1 MQTKV
6 DLNSP
11 YSYNILPLIIVF
23 LIIILLAI
31 ISLILYFKKK
41 PKKKI
46 TMPKDILSIKNNY
59 FNKLNKLEND
69 FDNNKISSRKAY
81 QKLSI
86 LIRSFVYEAFDINV
100 KNNTLTDIKKLG
112 IKPLEKLIEMYYSP
126 EFSYSFEGDFK
137 DAIKKTKKEL
147 ETWK

>member
-11 YSYNILPLIIVF
+11 FSYNVLPLIIVF
-23 LIIILLAI
+23 LIILLLII

-41 PKKKI
+41 SKKKVVI
-46 TMPKDILSIKNNY
+46 PKDIFSIKNNY
-59 FNKLNKLEND
+59 VNKLNKLEND
-69 FDNNKISSRKAY
+69 FNNNKISSRKAY

-86 LIRSFVYEAFDINV
+86 LIRSFVYEAFNINV

-112 IKPLEKLIEMYYSP
+112 IKPLERLIEMYYSP

-147 ETWK
+147 ESWK

>member
-59 FNKLNKLEND
+59 VNKLNKLEND